1 MTTQIR
7 FIGAV
12 SSRSLVDRT
21 PFFYGWVIW
30 IAATIGIIAS
40 APAQAFSY
48 SLFIDHYITDFAMDR
63 QTVSGLFGF
72 GTFIAAL
79 SLSWV
84 GRQIDRRGSRLV
96 GIIVGGLFI
105 IALMT
110 SALVIGPFTLLLSF
124 VAMRTLGHGALM
136 VVGTTALGKW
146 WRAKRAWVI
155 GLALVVFALFQTE
168 YLHIL
173 QHLIDSVGWRW
184 TWVILSGMVAI
195 GFLPMWWLLMRDRPE
210 QFGML
215 PDNMSAYHPHAMMTT
230 TEMFPIRTE
239 DNWTLQ
245 EARRLPLFWIFVLGR
260 YFASAWGSG
269 LVFHQVSIFAAQGHN
284 QTVVASAYGLL
295 AMVNALTTLIIGRT
309 MSKFRLSWMMSVQI
323 MMMVTLFALAMTMS
337 QMWMVYGYAIIFG
350 VVFALGGILDNNIWA
365 EMFGREH
372 LGAIRGFTAMF
383 VIFGTSSG
391 PWMFGLTYD
400 IFGGYE
406 FILSAG
412 IILGF
417 VPMVLGLMINKPRP
431 HHTRSESLQ
440 IEDTRI
446 VPVDIK

>member
-1 MTTQIR
+1 MTTQAR
-7 FIGAV
+7 VIGTISA
-12 SSRSLVDRT
+12 RSLVDRT
-21 PFFYGWVIW
+21 PFFYGWVVW
-30 IAATIGIIAS
+30 VAATVSIIAS

-48 SLFIDHYITDFAMDR
+48 SLFIDHYITDFAIDR
-63 QTVSGLFGF
+63 QTISGLFGL

-96 GIIVGGLFI
+96 GMVVGVLFV

-110 SALVIGPFTLLLSF
+110 SALVVGPFTLLLSF
-124 VAMRTLGHGALM
+124 IAMRTLGHGAIM

-155 GLALVVFALFQTE
+155 GLTLVAFALFQTE
-168 YLHIL
+168 YLHVL
-173 QHLIDSVGWRW
+173 QRMIDGVGWRW
-184 TWVILSGMVAI
+184 TWVILSGMVAV
-195 GFLPMWWLLMRDRPE
+195 GFLPIWWLLMRDRPE

-230 TEMFPIRTE
+230 AEMFPISTE

-245 EARRLPLFWIFVLGR
+245 EARRLPIFWVFVLGR
-260 YFASAWGSG
+260 YFASSWGSG
-269 LVFHQVSIFAAQGHN
+269 LVFHQVSIFAAQGHDKV
-284 QTVVASAYGLL
+284 VVASAYGLL
-295 AMVNALTTLIIGRT
+295 AMVNAITTLIIGRT

-323 MMMVTLFALAMTMS
+323 MLMVTLFAFAMTMN
-337 QMWMVYGYAIIFG
+337 QMWMVYLYAIIFG
-350 VVFALGGILDNNIWA
+350 VVFSLGGILDNNIWA

-391 PWMFGLTYD
+391 PWVFGLVYD
-400 IFGGYE
+400 LLGSYE
-406 FILSAG
+406 AILLAG
-412 IILGF
+412 IIIGF
-417 VPMVLGLMINKPRP
+417 LPMLLGLMINKPRAHYP
-431 HHTRSESLQ
+431 QTNL
-440 IEDTRI
+440 
-446 VPVDIK
+446 